1 MPPDPHETGPRPE
14 PPPEGP
20 LGAGGDAGHLRV
32 PIRIEEA
39 LAAAAMALICVIS
52 FANVVVRYVTNISFA
67 FTEEFSIFLLVFM
80 TFVGASFAFA
90 VGGHI
95 RIAFLAER
103 FGPTGRRICEAVA
116 LAASFAMFALVFWYG
131 ATLTYDEWRFE
142 ETSPGLGYPTWI
154 YTIWMPLLSIAILL
168 RLLGRAVAMVR
179 GRR

>member
-1 MPPDPHETGPRPE
+1 MPPHPQQTE

-39 LAAAAMALICVIS
+39 LAAAAMALICIIS

-67 FTEEFSIFLLVFM
+67 FTEEFSVFLMVFM
-80 TFVGASFAFA
+80 TFVGASLAFA
-90 VGGHI
+90 VNGHI

-103 FGPTGRRICEAVA
+103 LGPTGRRICEAVA
-116 LAASFAMFALVFWYG
+116 LAASSAMFALIFWYG